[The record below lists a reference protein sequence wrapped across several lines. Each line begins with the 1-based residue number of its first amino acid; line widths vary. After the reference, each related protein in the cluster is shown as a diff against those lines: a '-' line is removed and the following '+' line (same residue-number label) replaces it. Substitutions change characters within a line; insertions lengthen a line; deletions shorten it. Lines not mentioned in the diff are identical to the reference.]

1 MNTFR
6 RLTVLAALLSAA
18 ACSSSPTT
26 TADEAHTA
34 RQPSFAN
41 QTVQASNSTTDA
53 DSSTSR
59 RGGNLMGGN

>member
-6 RLTVLAALLSAA
+6 RLAVLAALLSAA

-34 RQPSFAN
+34 KRPSFAN
-41 QTVQASNSTTDA
+41 EAVQASSSTTDA
-53 DSSTSR
+53 DSSTSG